1 MKKRNYT
8 ASKAVARMFGLL
20 AREVD
25 YITFERLM
33 GMCIPM
39 DVANRY
45 RFRSMVKNYVNP
57 KEGEQLSE
65 AFRDL
70 RGGNNDVV

>member
-25 YITFERLM
+25 YITFERIM

-45 RFRSMVKNYVNP
+45 RFRNMVKNPFNP
-57 KEGEQLSE
+57 
-65 AFRDL
+65 
-70 RGGNNDVV
+70 